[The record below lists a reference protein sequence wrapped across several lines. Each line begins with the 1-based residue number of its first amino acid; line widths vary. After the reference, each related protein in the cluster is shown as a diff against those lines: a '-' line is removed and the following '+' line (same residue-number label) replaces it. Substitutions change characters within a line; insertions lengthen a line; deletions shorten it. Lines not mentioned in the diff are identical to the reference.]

1 MEING
6 KSKRRHSSFFHYVL
20 VGCGAVWLLQYQEPA
35 QVKKKG
41 LYWSEPVPLDMSIFH
56 GSYMARVAAR

>member
-35 QVKKKG
+35 QVKKKDYTG
-41 LYWSEPVPLDMSIFH
+41 LNLYHYGMSIFH